1 MIVDSLLPAASKRAD
16 FDDWKFIIEEMKS
29 FDKSLI
35 TNRITPKILKSRG
48 VDLGHLDDLVVIEGG
63 LYSFILEK
71 FGFDITTS
79 QVNKNEAY
87 KLSTAVSHM
96 QKLPTFE
103 SKRQRGMI
111 SKGILQLYY
120 LKCIFFNIIFSH
132 SRSRIRK
139 CLLGLR
145 TFDNAPCIDA
155 IRYRKI

>member
-1 MIVDSLLPAASKRAD
+1 MNSKDTSGTLIVDSLLPAASKRAD

-35 TNRITPKILKSRG
+35 TNRITPEILRNSG
-48 VDLGHLDDLVVIEGG
+48 VDLGHLDDLVVSEGG

-87 KLSTAVSHM
+87 KLSTAISHM

-103 SKRQRGMI
+103 SKRQLGMI

-120 LKCIFFNIIFSH
+120 INVYFS
-132 SRSRIRK
+132 I
-139 CLLGLR
+139 
-145 TFDNAPCIDA
+145 
-155 IRYRKI
+155 